1 MIFNEIPNVF
11 KLFIKIELV
20 GILLSSCV
28 EKCSQTR
35 DVTKRVQKRLKS
47 PIKGEVVNLSNFER
61 VLLKLLHSGS
71 NCTLEFRTSPILI
84 FQKFGII

>member
-1 MIFNEIPNVF
+1 MFNKIP
-11 KLFIKIELV
+11 K
-20 GILLSSCV
+20 GGLLLASCV

-35 DVTKRVQKRLKS
+35 DVTKRVQKCLKS

-84 FQKFGII
+84 FQKLKII